1 MTRVTM
7 KSFFIIR
14 ESRLN
19 DNSLKINKYFITNLS
34 VIAVSVNPRG
44 RDWLTLRKV
53 EFKILNK
60 LSLGA
65 HSQERINLVSVMSN
79 EILIEMQAKL

>member
-1 MTRVTM
+1 M